1 VLFFFIFLVSSDV
14 VMFALKCVV
23 PFSSDGEK
31 LELKLRLSL
40 LMLISATLTLY
51 GYHNTTPVINRVDI
65 NIKDLPKSLEG
76 FNIVQISD
84 IHLGPTVGKT
94 QLKWIV
100 DQINSL
106 HPDMVVITGDLI
118 DSSIERISEAVEPL
132 ADVVS
137 KHGAYFAP
145 GNHDYYSGDIDK
157 WLVKI
162 KELGVTSLMN
172 ERVFI
177 APGPDKDDG
186 FYLAGLEDYSTKLVD
201 HGTHG
206 MDVKHALT
214 GRKDGVPTVVLAH
227 QPSAA
232 LEAIEWK
239 DVRLVLSGHTHA
251 GQFFP
256 VNMLIYLVNPFFVGL
271 YQPKENV
278 FVYVSPGTK
287 YFLFPIRHFFDPEI
301 TNIFLHSQ

>member
-1 VLFFFIFLVSSDV
+1 MASHTAKILWCLSTILLLTVFGTFLYGKVDKKNARIATKTLRIEVYFVISFVSFLGCRYCWLKTKILFQGKGSFAKMVQSLMFIVMIGAQICFVGCFLFLSTAEPHILSITCSLCFITVLFFFIFLVSSDV

-145 GNHDYYSGDIDK
+145 GEKFTYMLLICYH
-157 WLVKI
+157 
-162 KELGVTSLMN
+162 
-172 ERVFI
+172 
-177 APGPDKDDG
+177 
-186 FYLAGLEDYSTKLVD
+186 
-201 HGTHG
+201 
-206 MDVKHALT
+206 KHT
-214 GRKDGVPTVVLAH
+214 
-227 QPSAA
+227 
-232 LEAIEWK
+232 IIM
-239 DVRLVLSGHTHA
+239 
-251 GQFFP
+251 FP
-256 VNMLIYLVNPFFVGL
+256 V
-271 YQPKENV
+271 V
-278 FVYVSPGTK
+278 FY
-287 YFLFPIRHFFDPEI
+287 YAIIL
-301 TNIFLHSQ
+301 